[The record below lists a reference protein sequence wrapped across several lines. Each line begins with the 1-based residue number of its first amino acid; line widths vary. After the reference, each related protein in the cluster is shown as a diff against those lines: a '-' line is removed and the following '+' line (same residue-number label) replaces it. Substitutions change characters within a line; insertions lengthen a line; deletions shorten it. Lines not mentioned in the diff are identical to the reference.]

1 MKLRARARITVRS
14 DNKNIYDFV
23 NRIHGEDFNCYGQYC
38 RGGVFHADVYVSEL
52 ERIKKLAEECGAEI
66 RCYEYDSVSGRAK
79 RYRKRFG
86 ILAGVVLVLVSAVY
100 FSNIV
105 MTIEIRGNEN
115 ISDTA
120 ILSALGELGVE
131 TGVPLKELN
140 LIDCENRLMV
150 MVSGLSWAG
159 IQQSGNRLIV
169 NVTEMTEKPEMTRER
184 VPCNVVAAKSAKI
197 TEVTVYDGMLMK
209 KVGDYA
215 MEGEMLISGVISDD
229 TGHTTV
235 HHAMGVIKGEYEQ
248 VFETSGNFTDVRK
261 TETGNVK
268 NKKWLKL
275 FTLEIPLFFGR
286 SKFQTSDV
294 TESRRDF
301 RLFGKYIPIGVLT
314 KKETET
320 ARKEV
325 TLSEEELK
333 KNLMEKVYLYEKNF
347 LSESDGVE
355 IISRN
360 IAETV
365 TETGISIKV
374 NYTLSGN
381 ICRQSDIFVK

>member
-1 MKLRARARITVRS
+1 
-14 DNKNIYDFV
+14 
-23 NRIHGEDFNCYGQYC
+23 
-38 RGGVFHADVYVSEL
+38 
-52 ERIKKLAEECGAEI
+52 
-66 RCYEYDSVSGRAK
+66 
-79 RYRKRFG
+79 
-86 ILAGVVLVLVSAVY
+86 
-100 FSNIV
+100 
-105 MTIEIRGNEN
+105 
-115 ISDTA
+115 
-120 ILSALGELGVE
+120 
-131 TGVPLKELN
+131 
-140 LIDCENRLMV
+140 
-150 MVSGLSWAG
+150 
-159 IQQSGNRLIV
+159 
-169 NVTEMTEKPEMTRER
+169 MTEKPEMLRER

-248 VFETSGNFTDVRK
+248 VFETSGNFTDTRK

-286 SKFQTSDV
+286 SKFETSDV

-381 ICRQSDIFVK
+381 ICRQSDIYVK